1 MSEEVIKNPLEV
13 EEEKGSFFDLRAI
26 LDVLILNWQW
36 FLLSLIICLGIAWL
50 HLRYTTPYYAAY
62 AKMFV
67 KTNNTTNIRSINALG
82 EVVQSY
88 GMENEKLIVKSTA
101 IAEETSRDLKLYTR
115 YNAKGLIRNSSL
127 YKNQPVTVE
136 IDPVSVERLNRPI
149 NLEITR
155 KGDEYHVE
163 GTYYIPVDEVSSKG
177 PYGIDR
183 MLSKFPCTIRTKA
196 GYLTFYTTNN
206 VLADGETE
214 LVSINSPARL
224 AGSYAGRLNV
234 METEETSILNLS
246 IVDDLPQRAIDYLR
260 QIVTSYNRQAN
271 EDKNEVAVR
280 TEEFINDRIAK
291 ISGELSSTESTIE
304 SYRNRQALSEMKAT
318 VQKASE
324 NANQTERAMNEVNM
338 QLMFI
343 NDLSNAISSPTNKYQ
358 MMPAN
363 VTDASVSQLIAQ
375 YNTIVGQRN
384 RLLRTAAENSPAVEP
399 LTQQLDELYNNIKMT
414 LDQARHNAEFR
425 RNMLMQ
431 QHGQYVS
438 AANQSPEH
446 ERMLS
451 QIGRQQE
458 VKSGLYLMLLQKRE
472 ENSIS
477 LSSTADKGKLIDT
490 PKMGGQVS
498 PQPNKE
504 YLIALATGLAI
515 PSLVFFLIYFF
526 RYRIEGH
533 EDVVKLTDLP
543 ILADVAVANES
554 AKAKADI
561 VVHENQNNQ
570 MEEVFRAMRTNLQ
583 FMMKENDKVIMFT
596 STTSGEGKTFNAAN
610 LAVSFALLHKKVI
623 LVGLDI
629 RKPRLAEQFDIDDEV
644 HGITPVLTHDH
655 PTVEDVRA
663 QILPSGVHDD
673 LDLLL
678 AGPIPP
684 NPTEIVSRQSLDEI
698 FQILRDEYDYIIVD
712 TAPVGLVSDTLQIG
726 RVCDVTVYMCRADF
740 TPKTSFE
747 LINGL
752 SADKKLPNMAIVING
767 IDMSKKKY
775 GYYYGY
781 GRYGKY
787 SRYGSYGR
795 YGKYIRYGSYG
806 RYGKYGRYGT
816 YGSYGSYGTYGTYGN
831 YSKSRYSNQDDDSVK
846 R

>member
-50 HLRYTTPYYAAY
+50 HLRYTTPYYSAY

-67 KTNNTTNIRSINALG
+67 KTNSTTNLRSINALG

-101 IAEETSRDLKLYTR
+101 IAEETIRDLKLYTR

-234 METEETSILNLS
+234 METEGTSILNLS

-490 PKMGGQVS
+490 PKMGAQVS
-498 PQPNKE
+498 PNPNKE

-515 PSLVFFLIYFF
+515 PSLAFFLIYFF

-543 ILADVAVANES
+543 IIADVAVANES

-644 HGITPVLTHDH
+644 HGITPILTHDH

-795 YGKYIRYGSYG
+795 YGKY
-806 RYGKYGRYGT
+806 GRYGT

>member
-50 HLRYTTPYYAAY
+50 HLRYTTPYYSAY

-67 KTNNTTNIRSINALG
+67 KTNSTTNLRSINALG

-101 IAEETSRDLKLYTR
+101 IAEETIRDLKLYTR

-136 IDPVSVERLNRPI
+136 IDPVSVEKLNRPI

-234 METEETSILNLS
+234 METEGTSILNLS

-490 PKMGGQVS
+490 PKMGAQVS
-498 PQPNKE
+498 PNPNKE

-515 PSLVFFLIYFF
+515 PSLAFFLIYFF

-543 ILADVAVANES
+543 IIADVAVANES

-644 HGITPVLTHDH
+644 HGITPILTHDH

-795 YGKYIRYGSYG
+795 YGKY
-806 RYGKYGRYGT
+806 GRYGT

>member
-50 HLRYTTPYYAAY
+50 HLRYTTPYYSAY

-67 KTNNTTNIRSINALG
+67 KTNSTTNLRSINALG

-101 IAEETSRDLKLYTR
+101 IAEETIRDLKLYTR

-136 IDPVSVERLNRPI
+136 IDPVSVEKLNRPI

-206 VLADGETE
+206 VLDDGETE
-214 LVSINSPARL
+214 LVSINSPSRL
-224 AGSYAGRLNV
+224 AGSYAGILNV
-234 METEETSILNLS
+234 METEGTSILNLS

-490 PKMGGQVS
+490 PKMGAQVS
-498 PQPNKE
+498 PNPNKE

-543 ILADVAVANES
+543 IIADVAVANES

-644 HGITPVLTHDH
+644 HGITPILTHDH

-795 YGKYIRYGSYG
+795 YGKY
-806 RYGKYGRYGT
+806 GRYGT

>member
-1 MSEEVIKNPLEV
+1 MSEEIVKNPLEV
-13 EEEKGSFFDLRAI
+13 EEEKSGSFFDLRSI
-26 LDVLILNWQW
+26 IDVLVLNWQW
-36 FLLSLIICLGIAWL
+36 FLLSLIICLGLAWL
-50 HLRYTTPYYAAY
+50 HLRYTTQYYSAY

-67 KTNNTTNIRSINALG
+67 KTNSTTNIRSINALG

-88 GMENEKLIVKSTA
+88 GMENEKLILKSTG
-101 IAEETSRDLKLYTR
+101 IAEETIRDLKLYTQ
-115 YNAKGLIRNSSL
+115 YTTDGLIRNRSL
-127 YKNQPVTVE
+127 YKDQPITVE
-136 IDPVSVERLNRPI
+136 IDPVSVEKLNRPI
-149 NLEITR
+149 NLKITR
-155 KGDEYHVE
+155 KGDEYHVQ
-163 GTYYIPVDEVSSKG
+163 GTYYIPVDEVTSKG

-196 GYLTFYTTNN
+196 GYLTFYTTNR
-206 VLADGETE
+206 VLDNGDSE
-214 LVSINSPARL
+214 LVTINSPARV
-224 AGSYAGRLNV
+224 AGSYASRLQV
-234 METEETSILNLS
+234 ADMEESSIITLS
-246 IVDDLPQRAIDYLR
+246 IVDDLPLRAIDYLR

-343 NDLSNAISSPTNKYQ
+343 NDLSNAISQPSNKYQ

-477 LSSTADKGKLIDT
+477 LSSTADKGKLIDN

-498 PQPNKE
+498 PNPRKE

-554 AKAKADI
+554 AKTKADI

-629 RKPRLAEQFDIDDEV
+629 RKPRLAEQFEIEDEV
-644 HGITPVLTHDH
+644 HGITPILTIDH
-655 PTVEDVRA
+655 PTWEDIQA

-698 FQILRDEYDYIIVD
+698 FQILRNEYDYIIVD

-795 YGKYIRYGSYG
+795 YGKY
-806 RYGKYGRYGT
+806 GRYGT

-831 YSKSRYSNQDDDSVK
+831 YSKSRYSNKEDDSVK

>member
-13 EEEKGSFFDLRAI
+13 EEEKGSSFDLRAI
-26 LDVLILNWQW
+26 IDVLILHWQW

-50 HLRYTTPYYAAY
+50 HLRYTTPYYSAY
-62 AKMFV
+62 AKVFV
-67 KTNNTTNIRSINALG
+67 KTNSTTSLRSINALG

-88 GMENEKLIVKSTA
+88 GMENEKLIMKSTA
-101 IAEETSRDLKLYTR
+101 IAEETIRDLKLYTR

-136 IDPVSVERLNRPI
+136 IDPVSVEKLNRPI

-163 GTYYIPVDEVSSKG
+163 GTYYIPVDEVTSKG

-196 GYLTFYTTNN
+196 GYLTFYTTNR
-206 VLADGETE
+206 VLEDGETE
-214 LVSINSPARL
+214 LVSIDSPARL

-234 METEETSILNLS
+234 SESEGTSILNLS

-324 NANQTERAMNEVNM
+324 NADQTQKQMNEVNM

-343 NDLSNAISSPTNKYQ
+343 NDLDNAISKPSNKYQ

-399 LTQQLDELYNNIKMT
+399 LTFQLDELYNSIKMT

-425 RNMLMQ
+425 RNLLMQ

-477 LSSTADKGKLIDT
+477 LSSTADKGKLIDN
-490 PKMGGQVS
+490 PKFGGQVS
-498 PQPNKE
+498 PKPNNE
-504 YLIALATGLAI
+504 YLIALAIGLAL
-515 PSLVFFLIYFF
+515 PSLAFFLIYFF

-644 HGITPVLTHDH
+644 HGITPILTHDH
-655 PTVEDVRA
+655 PTVEDVRS

-698 FQILRDEYDYIIVD
+698 FQILRNEYDYIIVD

-740 TPKTSFE
+740 TPKSSFE

-795 YGKYIRYGSYG
+795 YGKY
-806 RYGKYGRYGT
+806 GRYGT

>member
-1 MSEEVIKNPLEV
+1 MYNMSEEVIKNPLEV

-101 IAEETSRDLKLYTR
+101 IAEETIRDLKLYTR
-115 YNAKGLIRNSSL
+115 YTTDGLIRNRSL
-127 YKNQPVTVE
+127 YKDQPITVE
-136 IDPVSVERLNRPI
+136 IDPVSVEKLINPI

-163 GTYYIPVDEVSSKG
+163 GTYYIPVDEVTSKG

-183 MLSKFPCTIRTKA
+183 MLSRFPCTIRTKA
-196 GYLTFYTTNN
+196 GYLTFYTTNR
-206 VLADGETE
+206 VLKDGETE
-214 LVSINSPARL
+214 LVTINSPSRL
-224 AGSYAGRLNV
+224 AGSYAARLDV
-234 METEETSILNLS
+234 VETEGTSILNMS
-246 IVDDLPQRAIDYLR
+246 IVDDLPLRAIDYLR

-490 PKMGGQVS
+490 PKMGAQVF
-498 PQPNKE
+498 PNPNRE

-533 EDVVKLTDLP
+533 EDVVKLTNLP
-543 ILADVAVANES
+543 ILADVAVANDS

-663 QILPSGVHDD
+663 QILPSGIHDD

-740 TPKTSFE
+740 TPKSSFE

-795 YGKYIRYGSYG
+795 YGKY
-806 RYGKYGRYGT
+806 GRYGT

>member
-1 MSEEVIKNPLEV
+1 MSEEVIKNPLEA
-13 EEEKGSFFDLRAI
+13 EEEKGSSFDLRAI
-26 LDVLILNWQW
+26 IDVLILNWQW

-50 HLRYTTPYYAAY
+50 HLRYTTPYYSAY

-67 KTNNTTNIRSINALG
+67 KTNSTTNLRSINALG

-101 IAEETSRDLKLYTR
+101 IAEETIRDLKLYTR

-136 IDPVSVERLNRPI
+136 IDPVSVEKLNRPI

-163 GTYYIPVDEVSSKG
+163 GTYYIPVDEVTSKG

-196 GYLTFYTTNN
+196 GYLTFYTTNR
-206 VLADGETE
+206 VLEDGETE
-214 LVSINSPARL
+214 LVSIDSPSRL
-224 AGSYAGRLNV
+224 AGSYASRLGV
-234 METEETSILNLS
+234 ADAEGTSILTLS
-246 IVDDLPQRAIDYLR
+246 IVDDLPVRAIDYLR

-324 NANQTERAMNEVNM
+324 NADQTQKQMNEVNM

-343 NDLSNAISSPTNKYQ
+343 NDLDNAISKPSNKYQ

-399 LTQQLDELYNNIKMT
+399 LTFQLDELYNSIKMT

-425 RNMLMQ
+425 RNLLMQ

-477 LSSTADKGKLIDT
+477 LSSTADKGKLIDN
-490 PKMGGQVS
+490 PKFGGQVS
-498 PQPNKE
+498 PKPNNE
-504 YLIALATGLAI
+504 YLIALAIGLAL
-515 PSLVFFLIYFF
+515 PSLAFFLIYFF

-644 HGITPVLTHDH
+644 HGITPILTHDH
-655 PTVEDVRA
+655 PTLEDVRA

-698 FQILRDEYDYIIVD
+698 FQILRNEYDYIIVD

-740 TPKTSFE
+740 TPKSSFE

-795 YGKYIRYGSYG
+795 YGKYG
-806 RYGKYGRYGT
+806 RYST

>member
-1 MSEEVIKNPLEV
+1 MSEEVIKNPLEA
-13 EEEKGSFFDLRAI
+13 EEEKGSSFDLRAI
-26 LDVLILNWQW
+26 IDVLILHWQW
-36 FLLSLIICLGIAWL
+36 FVLSLIICLGIAWL
-50 HLRYTTPYYAAY
+50 HLRYTTPYYSAY

-67 KTNNTTNIRSINALG
+67 KTNSTTNLRSINALG

-101 IAEETSRDLKLYTR
+101 IAEETIRDLKLYTR
-115 YNAKGLIRNSSL
+115 YNSKGLIRNSSL

-163 GTYYIPVDEVSSKG
+163 GTYYIPVDEVTSKG

-196 GYLTFYTTNN
+196 GYLTFYTTNR
-206 VLADGETE
+206 VLEDGETE
-214 LVSINSPARL
+214 LVSIDAPARL
-224 AGSYAGRLNV
+224 ARSYAGRLNV
-234 METEETSILNLS
+234 AETEGTSILNLS
-246 IVDDLPQRAIDYLR
+246 IVDDVPMRAIDYLR
-260 QIVTSYNRQAN
+260 QIVNSYNRQAN

-304 SYRNRQALSEMKAT
+304 SYRNRQALNQMKAT

-324 NANQTERAMNEVNM
+324 NADQTQKQMNEVNM

-343 NDLSNAISSPTNKYQ
+343 NDLDNAISKPSNKYQ

-399 LTQQLDELYNNIKMT
+399 LTFQLDELYNSIKMT

-425 RNMLMQ
+425 RNLLMQ

-477 LSSTADKGKLIDT
+477 LSSTADKGKLIDN
-490 PKMGGQVS
+490 PKYGTQVS
-498 PQPNKE
+498 PDPNKE
-504 YLIALATGLAI
+504 YLIALAIGLAL
-515 PSLVFFLIYFF
+515 PSLAFFLIYFF

-644 HGITPVLTHDH
+644 HGITPILTHDH
-655 PTVEDVRA
+655 PTLEDVRS

-698 FQILRDEYDYIIVD
+698 FQILRNEYDYIIVD

-740 TPKTSFE
+740 TPKSSFE

-795 YGKYIRYGSYG
+795 YGKY
-806 RYGKYGRYGT
+806 GRYGT

>member
-101 IAEETSRDLKLYTR
+101 IAEETIRDLKLYTR

-155 KGDEYHVE
+155 KGDEYNVE

-490 PKMGGQVS
+490 PKMGAQVS
-498 PQPNKE
+498 PNPNKE

-533 EDVVKLTDLP
+533 EDVVKLTNLP
-543 ILADVAVANES
+543 ILADVAVANDS

-663 QILPSGVHDD
+663 QILPSGIHDD

-795 YGKYIRYGSYG
+795 YGKY
-806 RYGKYGRYGT
+806 GRYGT

>member
-50 HLRYTTPYYAAY
+50 HLRYTTPYYSAY

-67 KTNNTTNIRSINALG
+67 KTNSTTNLRSINALG

-101 IAEETSRDLKLYTR
+101 IAEETIRDLKLYTR
-115 YNAKGLIRNSSL
+115 YNAKGLLRNGSL

-136 IDPVSVERLNRPI
+136 IDPVSVEKLNRPI

-234 METEETSILNLS
+234 METEGTSILNLS

-498 PQPNKE
+498 PNPSKE

-515 PSLVFFLIYFF
+515 PSLVFFLMYFF

-644 HGITPVLTHDH
+644 HGITPILTHDH

-795 YGKYIRYGSYG
+795 YGKY
-806 RYGKYGRYGT
+806 GRYGT

>member
-26 LDVLILNWQW
+26 LDVLILHWQW
-36 FLLSLIICLGIAWL
+36 FLLSLVICLGIAWL
-50 HLRYTTPYYAAY
+50 HLRYTTPYYSAY

-67 KTNNTTNIRSINALG
+67 KTNSTTNLRSINALG

-101 IAEETSRDLKLYTR
+101 IAEETIRDLKLYTR

-214 LVSINSPARL
+214 FVSINSPARL

-234 METEETSILNLS
+234 METEGTSILNLS

-490 PKMGGQVS
+490 PKVGGKVS
-498 PQPNKE
+498 PRSNVE

-515 PSLVFFLIYFF
+515 PSLAFFLIYFF

-543 ILADVAVANES
+543 IIADVAVANES

-644 HGITPVLTHDH
+644 HGITPILTHDH
-655 PTVEDVRA
+655 PTLEDVRA

-795 YGKYIRYGSYG
+795 YGKY
-806 RYGKYGRYGT
+806 GRYGT

>member
-1 MSEEVIKNPLEV
+1 MSEEVIKNPQEL
-13 EEEKGSFFDLRAI
+13 EEEKNSFFDLRAI
-26 LDVLILNWQW
+26 IDVLILHWQW
-36 FLLSLIICLGIAWL
+36 FVLSLIICLGIAWL
-50 HLRYTTPYYAAY
+50 HLRYTTPYYSAF
-62 AKMFV
+62 AKVFV
-67 KTNNTTNIRSINALG
+67 KTNSTTNLRSINALG

-88 GMENEKLIVKSTA
+88 GMENEKLIMKSTA
-101 IAEETSRDLKLYTR
+101 IAEETIRDLKLYTR
-115 YNAKGLIRNSSL
+115 YNAKGLIRNRSL
-127 YKNQPVTVE
+127 YKSQPVTVE
-136 IDPVSVERLNRPI
+136 IDPVSVEKLNRPI

-163 GTYYIPVDEVSSKG
+163 GTYYIPVDEVTSKG

-196 GYLTFYTTNN
+196 GYLTFYTTNR
-206 VLADGETE
+206 VLEDGETE
-214 LVSINSPARL
+214 LVSIDSPARL

-234 METEETSILNLS
+234 SESEGTSILNLS

-260 QIVTSYNRQAN
+260 QIVNSYNRQAN

-324 NANQTERAMNEVNM
+324 NADQTQKQMNEVNM

-343 NDLSNAISSPTNKYQ
+343 NDLDNTISKPSNKYQ

-399 LTQQLDELYNNIKMT
+399 LTFQLDELYNSIKMT

-425 RNMLMQ
+425 RNLLMQ

-477 LSSTADKGKLIDT
+477 LSSTADKGKLIDN
-490 PKMGGQVS
+490 PKFGGQVS
-498 PQPNKE
+498 PKPNNE
-504 YLIALATGLAI
+504 YLIALAIGLAL
-515 PSLVFFLIYFF
+515 PSLAFFLIYFF

-644 HGITPVLTHDH
+644 HGITPILTHDH
-655 PTVEDVRA
+655 PTLEDVRS

-698 FQILRDEYDYIIVD
+698 FQILRNEYDYIIVD

-740 TPKTSFE
+740 TPKSSFE

-787 SRYGSYGR
+787 SRYGT
-795 YGKYIRYGSYG
+795 YG

>member
-26 LDVLILNWQW
+26 LDVLILHWQW

-50 HLRYTTPYYAAY
+50 HLRYTTPYYSAY

-67 KTNNTTNIRSINALG
+67 KTNSTTNLRSINALG

-101 IAEETSRDLKLYTR
+101 IAEETIRDLKLYTR
-115 YNAKGLIRNSSL
+115 YNAKGLLRNSSL

-234 METEETSILNLS
+234 AETEGTSILNLS

-490 PKMGGQVS
+490 PKMGGKVS
-498 PQPNKE
+498 PNPNKE

-543 ILADVAVANES
+543 IIADVAVANES

-644 HGITPVLTHDH
+644 HGITPILTHDH

-698 FQILRDEYDYIIVD
+698 FQILRNEYDYIIVD

-740 TPKTSFE
+740 TPKSSFE

-781 GRYGKY
+781 GRYGK
-787 SRYGSYGR
+787 SS
-795 YGKYIRYGSYG
+795 RYGSYG

>member
-36 FLLSLIICLGIAWL
+36 FLLSLVICLGIAWL
-50 HLRYTTPYYAAY
+50 HLRYTTPYYSAY

-67 KTNNTTNIRSINALG
+67 KTNSTTNLRSINALG

-101 IAEETSRDLKLYTR
+101 IAEETIRDLKLYTR
-115 YNAKGLIRNSSL
+115 YNSKGLIRNSSM

-136 IDPVSVERLNRPI
+136 IDPVSVEKLNRPI
-149 NLEITR
+149 NLKITR

-206 VLADGETE
+206 VLGDGDTE

-234 METEETSILNLS
+234 METEGTSILNLS

-490 PKMGGQVS
+490 PKMGAQVS
-498 PQPNKE
+498 PNPNKE

-515 PSLVFFLIYFF
+515 PSLIFFLIYFF

-543 ILADVAVANES
+543 IIADVAVANDS

-644 HGITPVLTHDH
+644 HGITPILTHDH

-795 YGKYIRYGSYG
+795 YGKY
-806 RYGKYGRYGT
+806 GRYGT

>member
-50 HLRYTTPYYAAY
+50 HLRYTTPYYSAY

-67 KTNNTTNIRSINALG
+67 KTNSTTNLRSINALG

-101 IAEETSRDLKLYTR
+101 IAEETIRDLKLYTR
-115 YNAKGLIRNSSL
+115 YNAKGLIRNNSL

-234 METEETSILNLS
+234 METEGTSILNLS

-304 SYRNRQALSEMKAT
+304 SYRNRQALNEMKAT

-324 NANQTERAMNEVNM
+324 NADQTQKQMNEVNM

-399 LTQQLDELYNNIKMT
+399 LTQQLDELYNSIKMT

-490 PKMGGQVS
+490 PKVGGKVS
-498 PQPNKE
+498 PRSNVE

-515 PSLVFFLIYFF
+515 PSLIFFLMYFF

-644 HGITPVLTHDH
+644 HGITPILTHDH
-655 PTVEDVRA
+655 PSVEDVRA

-673 LDLLL
+673 LDPLL

-795 YGKYIRYGSYG
+795 YGKY
-806 RYGKYGRYGT
+806 GRYGT

>member
-26 LDVLILNWQW
+26 LDVLILHWQW
-36 FLLSLIICLGIAWL
+36 FLLSLVICLGIAWL
-50 HLRYTTPYYAAY
+50 HLRYTTPYYSAY

-67 KTNNTTNIRSINALG
+67 KTNSTTNLRSINALG

-101 IAEETSRDLKLYTR
+101 IAEETIRDLKLYTR

-206 VLADGETE
+206 VLGDGETE

-234 METEETSILNLS
+234 METEGTSILNLS

-490 PKMGGQVS
+490 PKMGAQVS
-498 PQPNKE
+498 PNPNKE

-629 RKPRLAEQFDIDDEV
+629 RKPRLAEQFDIEDEV
-644 HGITPVLTHDH
+644 HGITPILTHDH
-655 PTVEDVRA
+655 PTVEDVRS

-795 YGKYIRYGSYG
+795 YGKY
-806 RYGKYGRYGT
+806 GRYGT

>member
-1 MSEEVIKNPLEV
+1 MSEEIVKTPQEV
-13 EEEKGSFFDLRAI
+13 EEEGGSFFDLRAI
-26 LDVLILNWQW
+26 IDVLILNWQW
-36 FLLSLIICLGIAWL
+36 FVLSLIICLGIAWL
-50 HLRYTTPYYAAY
+50 HLRYTTPYYNAF
-62 AKMFV
+62 AKMYV
-67 KTNNTTNIRSINALG
+67 KTNSTNNLRTTNELG
-82 EVVQSY
+82 KVVQSY
-88 GMENEKLIVKSTA
+88 GMENEKLILKSTG
-101 IAEETSRDLKLYTR
+101 IAEETVRDLKLYTT
-115 YNAKGLIRNSSL
+115 YNTVGIIRNRTL
-127 YKNQPVTVE
+127 YKDSPIMVN
-136 IDPVSVERLNRPI
+136 IDAASLEKLNAPI
-149 NLEITR
+149 TMTIKRE
-155 KGDEYHVE
+155 GEAYHVT

-183 MLSKFPCTIRTKA
+183 VLTKFPCTMRTKA
-196 GYLTFYTTNN
+196 GYLTFYTTHA
-206 VLADGETE
+206 VLGDGESIQVT
-214 LVSINSPARL
+214 INSPARV
-224 AGSYAGRLNV
+224 ANSYANRLGV
-234 METEETSILNLS
+234 IDSEESSILTLS
-246 IVDDLPQRAIDYLR
+246 LVDDVPTRALDYLR
-260 QIVTSYNRQAN
+260 QVVISYNRQAN
-271 EDKNEVAVR
+271 EDKNEAAVR

-304 SYRNRQALSEMKAT
+304 SYRNRQALNEMKAT

-324 NANQTERAMNEVNM
+324 NADQTQKQMNEINM

-343 NDLSNAISSPTNKYQ
+343 NDLSNAISQPSNKYQ

-384 RLLRTAAENSPAVEP
+384 RLLRTASENSPAVEP
-399 LTQQLDELYNNIKMT
+399 LTQQLDELYNSIKMT

-446 ERMLS
+446 ERLLS

-477 LSSTADKGKLIDT
+477 LSSNADKGKLIDN

-498 PQPNKE
+498 PKPNME
-504 YLIALATGLAI
+504 YLIAAGIGLAI
-515 PSLVFFLIYFF
+515 PSLIFFLIYFF

-554 AKAKADI
+554 AKEKADI
-561 VVHENQNNQ
+561 VVRENKNSQ

-629 RKPRLAEQFDIDDEV
+629 RKPRLAEQFDIEDEV
-644 HGITPVLTHDH
+644 HGITTVLKHEH
-655 PTVEDVRA
+655 PTVEDVKE
-663 QILPSGVHDD
+663 QILPSGVHEY

-684 NPTEIVSRQSLDEI
+684 NPTELVSRSSLEDI
-698 FQILRDEYDYIIVD
+698 FQILRNEYDYIIVD

-726 RVCDVTVYMCRADF
+726 RVCDVTVYMCRADY
-740 TPKTSFE
+740 TPKSSFE

-795 YGKYIRYGSYG
+795 YGGRYG
-806 RYGKYGRYGT
+806 RYGNYGR

-831 YSKSRYSNQDDDSVK
+831 YSNSRYSDKQDDSVK

>member
-1 MSEEVIKNPLEV
+1 MSEEIVKNPLEV

-50 HLRYTTPYYAAY
+50 HLRYTTPYYSAY

-67 KTNNTTNIRSINALG
+67 KTNSTTNLRSINALG

-101 IAEETSRDLKLYTR
+101 IAEETIRDLKLYTR

-234 METEETSILNLS
+234 METEGTSILNLS

-490 PKMGGQVS
+490 PKMGAQVS
-498 PQPNKE
+498 PNPNKE

-515 PSLVFFLIYFF
+515 PSLAFFLIYFF

-644 HGITPVLTHDH
+644 HGITPILTHDH

-795 YGKYIRYGSYG
+795 YGKY
-806 RYGKYGRYGT
+806 GRYGT

>member
-50 HLRYTTPYYAAY
+50 HLRYTTPYYSAY

-67 KTNNTTNIRSINALG
+67 KTNSTTNLRSINALG

-101 IAEETSRDLKLYTR
+101 IAEETIRDLKLYTR

-196 GYLTFYTTNN
+196 GYLTFYTTNY
-206 VLADGETE
+206 VLDDGETE
-214 LVSINSPARL
+214 LVSINSPSRL
-224 AGSYAGRLNV
+224 AGSYASRLGV
-234 METEETSILNLS
+234 ADAEGTSILTMS

-498 PQPNKE
+498 PNPNKE

-515 PSLVFFLIYFF
+515 PSLAFFLIYFF

-543 ILADVAVANES
+543 IIADVAVANES

-644 HGITPVLTHDH
+644 HGITPILTHDH
-655 PTVEDVRA
+655 PSVEDVRA

-795 YGKYIRYGSYG
+795 YGKY
-806 RYGKYGRYGT
+806 GRYGT

>member
-1 MSEEVIKNPLEV
+1 MSEEVIKTPQEV

-101 IAEETSRDLKLYTR
+101 IAEETIRDLKLYTR

-490 PKMGGQVS
+490 PKMGAQVS
-498 PQPNKE
+498 PNPNKE

-533 EDVVKLTDLP
+533 EDVVKLTNLP
-543 ILADVAVANES
+543 ILADVAVANDS

-663 QILPSGVHDD
+663 QILPSGIHDD

-781 GRYGKY
+781 GKYGKY
-787 SRYGSYGR
+787 SRYTS
-795 YGKYIRYGSYG
+795 
-806 RYGKYGRYGT
+806 YGKYGNYGSSYGSSYGT
-816 YGSYGSYGTYGTYGN
+816 YGSYGNYSNSHYGN
-831 YSKSRYSNQDDDSVK
+831 KNDTAIK
-846 R
+846 L

>member
-50 HLRYTTPYYAAY
+50 HLRYTTPYYSAY

-67 KTNNTTNIRSINALG
+67 KTNSTTNLRSINALG

-101 IAEETSRDLKLYTR
+101 IAEETIRDLKLYTR

-234 METEETSILNLS
+234 METEGTSILNLS

-644 HGITPVLTHDH
+644 HGITPILTHDH
-655 PTVEDVRA
+655 PTVEDVRS

-795 YGKYIRYGSYG
+795 YGKY
-806 RYGKYGRYGT
+806 GRYGT

>member
-36 FLLSLIICLGIAWL
+36 FLLSLVICLGIAWL
-50 HLRYTTPYYAAY
+50 HLRYTTPYYSAY

-67 KTNNTTNIRSINALG
+67 KTNSTTNLRSINALG

-101 IAEETSRDLKLYTR
+101 IAEETIRDLKLYTR

-234 METEETSILNLS
+234 METEGTSILNLS

-490 PKMGGQVS
+490 PKFGAQVS
-498 PQPNKE
+498 PNPNKE

-644 HGITPVLTHDH
+644 HGITPILTHDH

-795 YGKYIRYGSYG
+795 YGKY
-806 RYGKYGRYGT
+806 GRYGT

>member
-101 IAEETSRDLKLYTR
+101 IAEETIRDLKLYTR

-490 PKMGGQVS
+490 PKMGAQVS
-498 PQPNKE
+498 PNPNKE

-533 EDVVKLTDLP
+533 EDVVKLTNLP
-543 ILADVAVANES
+543 ILADVAVANDS

-663 QILPSGVHDD
+663 QILPSGIHDD

-795 YGKYIRYGSYG
+795 YGKY
-806 RYGKYGRYGT
+806 GRYGT

>member
-50 HLRYTTPYYAAY
+50 HLRYTTPYYSAY

-67 KTNNTTNIRSINALG
+67 KTNSTTNLRSINALG

-101 IAEETSRDLKLYTR
+101 IAEETIRDLKLYTR

-234 METEETSILNLS
+234 AETEGTSILNMS

-490 PKMGGQVS
+490 PKMGAQVS
-498 PQPNKE
+498 PNPNKE

-543 ILADVAVANES
+543 IIADVAVANES

-644 HGITPVLTHDH
+644 HGITPILTHDH

-795 YGKYIRYGSYG
+795 YGKY
-806 RYGKYGRYGT
+806 GRYGT

>member
-1 MSEEVIKNPLEV
+1 MSEEVIKNPLEA

-26 LDVLILNWQW
+26 IDVLILNWQW
-36 FLLSLIICLGIAWL
+36 FVLSLIICLGIAWL
-50 HLRYTTPYYAAY
+50 HLRYTTPYYSAF
-62 AKMFV
+62 AKVFV
-67 KTNNTTNIRSINALG
+67 KTNSTTNLRSINALG

-88 GMENEKLIVKSTA
+88 GMENEKLIMKSTA
-101 IAEETSRDLKLYTR
+101 IAEETIRDLKLYTR
-115 YNAKGLIRNSSL
+115 YNAKGLIRNRSL
-127 YKNQPVTVE
+127 YKSQPVTVE
-136 IDPVSVERLNRPI
+136 IDPVSVEKLNRPI

-163 GTYYIPVDEVSSKG
+163 GTYYIPVDEVTSKG

-196 GYLTFYTTNN
+196 GYLTFYTTNR
-206 VLADGETE
+206 VLEDGETE
-214 LVSINSPARL
+214 LVSIDSPARL

-234 METEETSILNLS
+234 SESEGTSILNLS

-260 QIVTSYNRQAN
+260 QIVNSYNRQAN

-304 SYRNRQALSEMKAT
+304 SYRNRQALNQMKAT

-324 NANQTERAMNEVNM
+324 NADQTQKQMNEVNM

-343 NDLSNAISSPTNKYQ
+343 NDLDNTISKPSNKYQ

-399 LTQQLDELYNNIKMT
+399 LTFQLDELYNSIKMT

-425 RNMLMQ
+425 RNLLMQ

-477 LSSTADKGKLIDT
+477 LSSTADKGKLIDN
-490 PKMGGQVS
+490 PKFGGQVS
-498 PQPNKE
+498 PKPNNE
-504 YLIALATGLAI
+504 YLIALAIGLAL
-515 PSLVFFLIYFF
+515 PSLAFFLIYFF

-629 RKPRLAEQFDIDDEV
+629 RKPRLAEQFDIDDEL
-644 HGITPVLTHDH
+644 HGITPILTHDH
-655 PTVEDVRA
+655 PTLEDVRS

-698 FQILRDEYDYIIVD
+698 FQILRNEYDYIIVD

-740 TPKTSFE
+740 TPKSSFE

-787 SRYGSYGR
+787 SRYGT
-795 YGKYIRYGSYG
+795 YG

>member
-1 MSEEVIKNPLEV
+1 MSEEIVKNPHEV

-26 LDVLILNWQW
+26 LDVLILHWQW

-50 HLRYTTPYYAAY
+50 HLRYTTPYYSAF
-62 AKMFV
+62 AKVFV
-67 KTNNTTNIRSINALG
+67 KTNSTTNLRSINALG

-88 GMENEKLIVKSTA
+88 GMENEKLIMKSTA
-101 IAEETSRDLKLYTR
+101 IAEETIRDLKLYTR
-115 YNAKGLIRNSSL
+115 YNAKGLIRNRSL

-136 IDPVSVERLNRPI
+136 IDPVSVEKLNRPI

-163 GTYYIPVDEVSSKG
+163 GTYYIPVDEVTSKG

-196 GYLTFYTTNN
+196 GYLTFYTTNR
-206 VLADGETE
+206 VLEDGETE
-214 LVSINSPARL
+214 LVSIDSPARL

-234 METEETSILNLS
+234 SESEGTSILNLS

-260 QIVTSYNRQAN
+260 QIVNSYNRQAN

-324 NANQTERAMNEVNM
+324 NADQTQKQMNEVNM

-343 NDLSNAISSPTNKYQ
+343 NDLDNAISKPSNKYQ

-399 LTQQLDELYNNIKMT
+399 LTFQLDELYNSIKMT

-425 RNMLMQ
+425 RNLLMQ

-477 LSSTADKGKLIDT
+477 LSSTADKGKLIDN
-490 PKMGGQVS
+490 PKFGSQVS
-498 PQPNKE
+498 PEPNKE

-644 HGITPVLTHDH
+644 HGITPILTHDH
-655 PTVEDVRA
+655 PTLEDVRS

-698 FQILRDEYDYIIVD
+698 FQILRNEYDYIIVD

-795 YGKYIRYGSYG
+795 YGKY
-806 RYGKYGRYGT
+806 GRYGT

>member
-50 HLRYTTPYYAAY
+50 HLRYTTPYYSAY

-67 KTNNTTNIRSINALG
+67 KTNSTTNLRSINALG

-101 IAEETSRDLKLYTR
+101 IAEETIRDLKLYTR

-234 METEETSILNLS
+234 METEGTSILNLS

-490 PKMGGQVS
+490 PKMGAQVS
-498 PQPNKE
+498 PNPNKE

-644 HGITPVLTHDH
+644 HGITPILTHDH

-795 YGKYIRYGSYG
+795 YGKY
-806 RYGKYGRYGT
+806 GRYGT

>member
-50 HLRYTTPYYAAY
+50 HLRYTTPYYSAY

-67 KTNNTTNIRSINALG
+67 KTNSTTNLRSINALG

-101 IAEETSRDLKLYTR
+101 IAEETIRDLKLYTR

-234 METEETSILNLS
+234 METEGTSILNLS

-490 PKMGGQVS
+490 PKMGAQVS
-498 PQPNKE
+498 PNPNKE

-515 PSLVFFLIYFF
+515 PSLAFFLIYFF

-543 ILADVAVANES
+543 ILADVAVANDS

-644 HGITPVLTHDH
+644 HGITPILTHDH

-795 YGKYIRYGSYG
+795 YGKY
-806 RYGKYGRYGT
+806 GRYGT

>member
-50 HLRYTTPYYAAY
+50 HLRYTTPYYSAF
-62 AKMFV
+62 AKVFV
-67 KTNNTTNIRSINALG
+67 KTNSTTNLRSINALG

-88 GMENEKLIVKSTA
+88 GMENEKLIMKSTA
-101 IAEETSRDLKLYTR
+101 IAEETIRDLKLYTR

-234 METEETSILNLS
+234 METEGTSILNLS

-490 PKMGGQVS
+490 PKMGAQVS
-498 PQPNKE
+498 PNPNKE

-644 HGITPVLTHDH
+644 HGITPILTHDH
-655 PTVEDVRA
+655 PSVEDVRA

-795 YGKYIRYGSYG
+795 YGKYGRYGS
-806 RYGKYGRYGT
+806 

>member
-50 HLRYTTPYYAAY
+50 HLRYTTPYYSAY

-67 KTNNTTNIRSINALG
+67 KTNSTTNLRSINALG

-101 IAEETSRDLKLYTR
+101 IAEETIRDLKLYTR

-234 METEETSILNLS
+234 AETEGTSILNLS

-490 PKMGGQVS
+490 PKMGGKVS
-498 PQPNKE
+498 PKSNVE

-644 HGITPVLTHDH
+644 HGITPILTHDH

-795 YGKYIRYGSYG
+795 YGKY
-806 RYGKYGRYGT
+806 GRYGT

>member
-50 HLRYTTPYYAAY
+50 HLRYTTPYYSAY

-67 KTNNTTNIRSINALG
+67 KTNSTTNLRSINALG

-101 IAEETSRDLKLYTR
+101 IAEETIRDLKLYTR

-490 PKMGGQVS
+490 PKMGAQVS
-498 PQPNKE
+498 PNPNKE

-533 EDVVKLTDLP
+533 EDVVKLTNLP
-543 ILADVAVANES
+543 ILADVAVANDS

-644 HGITPVLTHDH
+644 HGITPILTHDH

-698 FQILRDEYDYIIVD
+698 FQILRDEYDYIMVD

-795 YGKYIRYGSYG
+795 YGKY
-806 RYGKYGRYGT
+806 GRYGT